1 MTEIAYAIRNLRKS
15 PGFALTAILTL
26 GLGIGACAAIFT
38 VVNAVL
44 LRPLPYRDADR
55 LMYIWSDLQN
65 RGVRDFGH
73 PPGDLFDMRQQ
84 TTVFDGLASVNTDI
98 GVVTVGDAEPERVP
112 VAFITPNFFSLIG
125 ATVVGGAD
133 FVEADGQPLSDSER
147 ATAAPQKVILS
158 YEFWQRRFGGN
169 ADAVGSTMQLGQDR
183 AQVVGV
189 AEPHVELLFPPEIG
203 MQRTPSMW
211 VVARLD
217 FVTSSRTSISLRI
230 IGRLKR
236 GVTLQQAQGQVNAVT
251 ADLRKR
257 FPIKDSAGLY
267 HRVER
272 VYDDLVADVRMAIL
286 VLMGAGIFLLL
297 IACSNVAN
305 LLLIRAA
312 GRERELAIRAAIGGS
327 RSRLVRQLVV
337 ESLVLSAAG
346 VVLGVGIAAV
356 GVNTLLALSPS
367 VLPRLDTVAVDRV
380 VVVFASLV
388 GVLSA
393 VFFGTAPALRA
404 SKPDVIDLLR
414 AGGRSAGPSGS
425 RLLRS
430 AVVVGEVALSLVLLI
445 GAGLMVRSFAALIS
459 VDVGFEPRNSLTFT
473 LSNARLRGAVEREP
487 FMRRLQEELR
497 AIPGVADV
505 TAVSPLPLDGNAS
518 AGRWGTLAAL
528 ANPAE
533 FQQATYYSVLAG
545 YFEVVG
551 ATLIEGRTFVENDN
565 RGDRPIVIIDDVL
578 AAKAFPNQSPVGQQ
592 LLVRPGASEPV
603 SYEVVGVVRHQRHA
617 SLAGQPREALYL
629 TDGHMGHAA
638 ANRWVV
644 RTIGQPGALA
654 TAVRE
659 AVRRVKP
666 QIIVAELQPWTV
678 LVDRA
683 TAPTRFGLFLISVF
697 AGIAVILAAVGL
709 YGVVSSTV
717 RQRTSEIGVRMAF
730 GATAGS
736 ILRMVLSLGLR
747 LTIVGIGFGIAI
759 AVATTRLMQSMLAG
773 VKPTDPATF
782 VTIALVFLLIA
793 ACACALPARRA
804 ARMSPISALRDH

>member
-1 MTEIAYAIRNLRKS
+1 MTDIVYAIRSLRKS
-15 PGFALTAILTL
+15 PSFSLTAVLTL
-26 GLGIGACAAIFT
+26 GLGIGASAAIFS

-55 LMYIWSDLQN
+55 LVYIWSDLQN

-84 TTVFDGLASVNTDI
+84 TTVFDGLASVNTENAA
-98 GVVTVGDAEPERVP
+98 VTVGDAEPERVP

-125 ATVVGGAD
+125 ANVVGGAD

-169 ADAVGSTMQLGQDR
+169 ANAVGSTMQYGQDR
-183 AQVVGV
+183 ALVIGV
-189 AEPHVELLFPPEIG
+189 AEPHVELLFPPDIN
-203 MQRTPSMW
+203 MQRTPAMW
-211 VVARLD
+211 AVARLD

-230 IGRLKR
+230 IGRLKP

-272 VYDDLVADVRMAIL
+272 VHDDLVADVRMAIL
-286 VLMGAGIFLLL
+286 VLMGAGVFLLL

-327 RSRLVRQLVV
+327 RSRLVRQLVI

-346 VVLGVGIAAV
+346 VVLGVGVAAV
-356 GVNTLLALSPS
+356 GVDALLALSPS
-367 VLPRLDTVAVDRV
+367 VLPRLDTVSVDRV
-380 VVVFASLV
+380 VVIFASLV

-404 SKPDVIDLLR
+404 SRPDVIDLLR

-430 AVVVGEVALSLVLLI
+430 AVVIGEVALSLVLLI
-445 GAGLMVRSFAALIS
+445 GAGLMVRSFASLIR
-459 VDVGFEPRNSLTFT
+459 VDVGFDPANSLTFT
-473 LSNARLRGAVEREP
+473 LSNAHLRGDVEREA
-487 FMRRLQEELR
+487 FKRRLQEELR

-505 TAVSPLPLDGNAS
+505 TAASPLPLDGNAS

-533 FQQATYYSVLAG
+533 FQQATYYSVLPG

-578 AAKAFPNQSPVGQQ
+578 AAKAFPNQSPIGQQ
-592 LLVRPGASEPV
+592 LLVRPGAVEPV
-603 SYEVVGVVRHQRHA
+603 PYEVVGVVRHQRHA
-617 SLAGQPREALYL
+617 SLAGQPREALFL
-629 TDGHMGHAA
+629 TDRHMGQA

-644 RTIGQPGALA
+644 RTTGEAGALA

-659 AVRRVKP
+659 AVRRVNP
-666 QIIVAELQPWTV
+666 QLIVAELQPWTAF
-678 LVDRA
+678 VDRA

-709 YGVVSSTV
+709 YSVVSTTV
-717 RQRTSEIGVRMAF
+717 RQRTAEIGVRMAF

-759 AVATTRLMQSMLAG
+759 AVGTTRLMQSMLTG

-782 VTIALVFLLIA
+782 VTIALVFLLVA
-793 ACACALPARRA
+793 AFACALPARRA
-804 ARMSPISALRDH
+804 ARMSPISALRDQ